1 MLKTAGKIYAE
12 LAFRLGLSFKYF
24 SLNKVSPACR
34 IDQKETLK
42 PIQTRLLSSLPIWS
56 KPTDSFQ
63 INKKITRHKTNHYI

>member
-34 IDQKETLK
+34 IDQRETLK
-42 PIQTRLLSSLPIWS
+42 PIQTRLLSSLPI
-56 KPTDSFQ
+56 
-63 INKKITRHKTNHYI
+63 